1 MHLPSLLR
9 YQLLINR
16 YFWLNNY
23 FQLQD
28 YKHLFI
34 WLYFQ
39 IAFGYHTRILFQAR
53 QILESE
59 YSTLLRDGTD
69 RQQLGV
75 AAMDGNTSSSPSWD
89 EAPHMDVYASN
100 NVPLVDK
107 EGTNIRRDKEA
118 PEMSFTEEDSDA
130 SSVIVKTVKRKPKRA
145 PKK

>member
-1 MHLPSLLR
+1 MFNW
-9 YQLLINR
+9 IIT
-16 YFWLNNY
+16 FNY
-23 FQLQD
+23 EF
-28 YKHLFI
+28 LFI

-39 IAFGYHTRILFQAR
+39 TAFGYHTRILFQAR

-107 EGTNIRRDKEA
+107 EGTNIRREKEA

>member
-1 MHLPSLLR
+1 MTK
-9 YQLLINR
+9 YG
-16 YFWLNNY
+16 
-23 FQLQD
+23 
-28 YKHLFI
+28 
-34 WLYFQ
+34 LYFQ
-39 IAFGYHTRILFQAR
+39 TAFGYHTRILFQAR

-75 AAMDGNTSSSPSWD
+75 ASMDGNSSSSPSWD
-89 EAPHMDVYASN
+89 EAPHLDVYASN

-107 EGTNIRRDKEA
+107 EGTNIRREKEA